1 MTLFGGRRQASGG
14 RRAGGAGGSD
24 KGSDTVVYSKRGG
37 WTVMGRLLT
46 PHKGRI
52 ALLSLASFASALLEA
67 LFIVLLTGIG
77 MALVG
82 GKDVVGPAYG
92 QYLPMDTALAVACG
106 SLVLRVIL
114 SLIAVHLSAAL
125 TAVVSTEQRQRL
137 SHAFLHTSWSV
148 QQAEPAGR
156 LQELLTSFVSRITQ
170 AVSVLATAIT
180 ASLSLVAFLAA
191 GVAVDPLSTA
201 AVLFALGL
209 VGSVL
214 SPMRRAIRRR
224 STRNARAG
232 LDFANAVS
240 ELGALGLE
248 MQTYGAQGAFTD
260 RIDELTAES
269 TLTQRRTQVLQGAQ
283 PQIYT
288 SLAYGAVLAGLAA
301 LSLVGFRDLAVIG
314 AVMLLMLRSLSY
326 GQQLSNASASIAGF
340 LPFLEWVDEVVKGY
354 ADSPA
359 PGGSVRPDGVVP
371 FEATN
376 VAYAYTPERTAL
388 AGVTFRLEPG
398 EALGVIGPSGAGKST
413 LAQLLLGLRAPTNGT
428 LQAAGVPLEDV
439 DRGWWSERVAFV
451 AQDARLFTGTVA
463 ENIRF
468 FRDGIDAED
477 LRTAARQANI
487 LDDIEAL
494 PQGFDTHLGERGNQL
509 SGGQRQRLSI
519 ARALVG
525 RPELLILDEPTSA
538 LDGISEALIRT
549 TLSQLH
555 GRLTVVIIAHR
566 MSTLD
571 ICDRIMVIEGGRM
584 TALDAP
590 GALRS
595 DSEFYRNA
603 LAVAGIA

>member
-1 MTLFGGRRQASGG
+1 MKWPFRKAGAKPGTRSGWAVMRTLL
-14 RRAGGAGGSD
+14 
-24 KGSDTVVYSKRGG
+24 
-37 WTVMGRLLT
+37 M

-52 ALLSLASFASALLEA
+52 TLLSLASLAAAMLEA
-67 LFIVLLTGIG
+67 MFIVLLTGIG

-82 GKDVVGPAYG
+82 GKGLVGPAYG
-92 QYLPMDTALAVACG
+92 QYLPINIALIAAAG
-106 SLVLRVIL
+106 SLVLRVVL
-114 SLIAVHLSAAL
+114 SLVAVQLSADL

-137 SHAFLHTSWSV
+137 SHAFLRTSWSV
-148 QQAEPAGR
+148 QQADPAGR

-180 ASLSLVAFLAA
+180 ASLSLVAFLLA
-191 GVAVDPLSTA
+191 GVAVDLVSTV
-201 AVLFALGL
+201 AVLFALSL

-214 SPMRRAIRRR
+214 SPMRRSIRRR
-224 STRNARAG
+224 SAKNARAG

-248 MQTYGAQGAFTD
+248 MQTYGTRRAFEG
-260 RIDELTAES
+260 RIDELTVES
-269 TLTQRRTQVLQGAQ
+269 TVTQRRTQVLQGAQ

-288 SLAYGAVLAGLAA
+288 SLAYGAVLAGVGVLF
-301 LSLVGFRDLAVIG
+301 LVGFRNLSIIG

-340 LPFLEWVDEVVKGY
+340 LPFLEWVEEVVKGY
-354 ADSPA
+354 ADRPA
-359 PGGSVRPDGVVP
+359 PIGTVRPASVVP
-371 FEATN
+371 FEADD
-376 VAYAYTPERTAL
+376 VSYAYTPDRTAL
-388 AGVTFRLEPG
+388 SDVTFRLEPG

-413 LAQLLLGLRAPTNGT
+413 LAQLLLGLRPPSTGT
-428 LQAAGVPLEDV
+428 LRADGVPLEDI
-439 DRGWWSERVAFV
+439 DRDWWSDRVAFV

-468 FRDGIDAED
+468 FREGITEEE
-477 LRTAARQANI
+477 LRFAARQANI
-487 LDDIEAL
+487 LADIEAL
-494 PQGFDTHLGERGNQL
+494 PHGFDTHLGERGSQL

-525 RPELLILDEPTSA
+525 KPELLILDEPTSA
-538 LDGISEALIRT
+538 LDGVSESLIRR
-549 TLSQLH
+549 TLADLH

-571 ICDRIMVIEGGRM
+571 ICDRIMVIEAGRM
-584 TALDAP
+584 TALDTP
-590 GALRS
+590 SALRA